1 VRTAL
6 SKFGLSKFGCF
17 AAYLAFIAGLGAL
30 CANVSG
36 HVATQ
41 AMAVADVYLVSNGER
56 PLTLVERRQLDTPA
70 VTAAEPEVALG
81 DDTTVLT
88 APALSAGVLAA
99 QLDLSETADL
109 AKPAP
114 SVRRVARSRTREAR
128 PARIAAADFFGR
140 SFGVMLMASR

>member
-1 VRTAL
+1 VRTV
-6 SKFGLSKFGCF
+6 FSKFGCV
-17 AAYLAFIAGLGAL
+17 AAYLAFVAGLGAL

-41 AMAVADVYLVSNGER
+41 AMTVANVYLVSNGER
-56 PLTLVERRQLDTPA
+56 PLTLVERRQLDAPEVAT
-70 VTAAEPEVALG
+70 AEPVVALG
-81 DDTTVLT
+81 DDTTVLA

-99 QLDLSETADL
+99 QMDLSETADL
-109 AKPAP
+109 AKPTTPA
-114 SVRRVARSRTREAR
+114 VRRVVRSRARGAR